1 MEKQLNYPFINLTT
15 DKLLETAKKI
25 EMKEEDKL
33 NFYIGN
39 NLVEEDKLYLGMI
52 SYIKLIESLIES
64 GKDTKELNEIIY
76 KIREDVV
83 TRILDLK
90 DAGASRL
97 LEKLEIENNEVNLGL
112 LSNIIEAYE
121 IEYDVKK
128 SEDPKRYKL
137 STEKTNDSMQM
148 KQELILKL
156 TKTA

>member
-1 MEKQLNYPFINLTT
+1 MEKQLKYPFINLTT

-33 NFYIGN
+33 NFYVGEK
-39 NLVEEDKLYLGMI
+39 LVEEDKLYIGMV
-52 SYIKLIESLIES
+52 SYIKLLERMIES
-64 GKDTKELNEIIY
+64 GKDTKELNEIIF

-83 TRILDLK
+83 TRIIDLK
-90 DAGASRL
+90 DAGAARL
-97 LEKLEIENNEVNLGL
+97 LEKLEIDNNQINLGL

-121 IEYDVKK
+121 IEYDVRK
-128 SEDPKRYKL
+128 SEDPKRYEL

-148 KQELILKL
+148 KQELIIKL